1 MHNIV
6 VMSHFDYAQCDN
18 SEINKFFE
26 NTNLRSMTLSELLK
40 GVTVTKMFQT
50 MYGKMVTTHDV
61 KISGIQYDSRNVQRD
76 NLFVALKG
84 SGADGHKFLSS
95 AIANGAKVIVI
106 EDDNAIPDPMCMHTG
121 TVKVVVGNTRKALAQ
136 IAANYYGHPAEKMT
150 MIGVTG
156 TNGKTTTTFLIKQ
169 MLESVAGNKVGL
181 IGTVEYAIGS
191 EKFPATH
198 TTPESLELHQ
208 LFARMVAVG
217 CTHCVMEV
225 SSHALHQHRAAGI
238 PFGAAVFTNL
248 TQDHLD
254 YHGTMEEYCT
264 AKKILFDGLSDRA
277 VAVINND
284 SEYSAAMIRDCKARV
299 LSYSINAPSDLQA
312 KDLSVTVNGFS
323 ASIDGKSIGTKLVGR
338 FNVYNFLGAYGS
350 LKGLG
355 IGVTPETSAAL
366 NPAPGRFDQIQSPA
380 GWTAIVDYAHTPD
393 ALENC
398 LQTIHDV
405 LPEKRTNS
413 IITVFGAG
421 GDRDTTKRP
430 KMGAIAERLS
440 DTIIITSDN
449 PRTEDPMKIINGVL
463 DGITEKNKAVIEPD
477 RAKAIRRGLSLA
489 KPGDVILIAGKG
501 HEDYQVI
508 GKEKFHFSDKEEI
521 IRFIG

>member
-1 MHNIV
+1 
-6 VMSHFDYAQCDN
+6 
-18 SEINKFFE
+18 
-26 NTNLRSMTLSELLK
+26 MTLSELLN

-61 KISGIQYDSRNVQRD
+61 MISGVQYDSRKVQRD

-84 SGADGHKFLSS
+84 VGVDGHKFLSD

-106 EDDNAIPDPMCMHTG
+106 EDDSAIPDSMCMHTG
-121 TVKVVVGNTRKALAQ
+121 TVKVVVGSTRKALAQ
-136 IAANYYGHPAEKMT
+136 ISANYYRNPASKMT

-169 MLESVAGNKVGL
+169 MIEAVSNTKVGL
-181 IGTVEYAIGS
+181 IGTVECAIGN

-198 TTPESLELHQ
+198 TTPESFELHR
-208 LFARMVAVG
+208 LFDQMVKKG

-225 SSHALHQHRAAGI
+225 SSHALHQHRVFGI
-238 PFGAAVFTNL
+238 SFKAAVFTNL

-254 YHGTMEEYCT
+254 YHGTMQKYFD
-264 AKKILFDGLSDRA
+264 AKKILFDGLSNDTIA
-277 VAVINND
+277 VTNAD
-284 SEYSAAMIRDCKARV
+284 SDYGEKIVEGCKAKV
-299 LSYSINAPSDLQA
+299 ISYSINQ
-312 KDLSVTVNGFS
+312 LSTVKAENVTVSVNGFS
-323 ASIDGKSIGTKLVGR
+323 AKINNEAVTSRLVGR
-338 FNVYNFLGAYGS
+338 FNVYNFLGAYS
-350 LKGLG
+350 VVKGLG
-355 IGVTPETSAAL
+355 LQVSSSVYSTLIS
-366 NPAPGRFDQIQSPA
+366 APGRFDQIQSPK

-405 LPEKRTNS
+405 LPEHRTNT
-413 IITVFGAG
+413 IITIFGAG

-440 DTIIITSDN
+440 DVIIVTSDN
-449 PRTEDPMKIINGVL
+449 PRTEDPMKIITDVL
-463 DGITEKNKAVIEPD
+463 KGISDKKKTIVEAD
-477 RAKAIRRGLSLA
+477 RGKAIA
-489 KPGDVILIAGKG
+489 KGIAIAKLGDIILIAGKG

-508 GKEKFHFSDKEEI
+508 GKEKIHFSDKEEVLK
-521 IRFIG
+521 FV

>member
-1 MHNIV
+1 
-6 VMSHFDYAQCDN
+6 
-18 SEINKFFE
+18 
-26 NTNLRSMTLSELLK
+26 MTLSQILN
-40 GVTVTKMFQT
+40 GVTVSKMFQT

-61 KISGIQYDSRNVQRD
+61 KISGIQYDSRKVQRE

-84 SGADGHKFLSS
+84 SGADGHKFISS

-106 EDDNAIPDPMCMHTG
+106 EDDNAVPDSLCMHTG
-121 TVKVVVGNTRKALAQ
+121 TVKVVVGNTRKALAR
-136 IAANYYGHPAEKMT
+136 IAANYYGRPAEKMT

-169 MLESVAGNKVGL
+169 MLESDSGKKVGL
-181 IGTVEYAIGS
+181 IGTVEYAIGE

-198 TTPESLELHQ
+198 TTPESLELQQ
-208 LFARMVAVG
+208 LFSQMAAKG

-225 SSHALHQHRAAGI
+225 SSHALHQHRTDGI
-238 PFGAAVFTNL
+238 PFSGAVFTNL

-254 YHGTMEEYCT
+254 YHGTMDEYCS
-264 AKKILFDGLSDRA
+264 AKKILFDTLSDSA
-277 VAVINND
+277 VAVINAD
-284 SEYSAAMIRDCKARV
+284 SEYALRMVKESKARTITYSAA
-299 LSYSINAPSDLQA
+299 SSSDLQA
-312 KDLSVTVNGFS
+312 KELSIGINGFTAVINGITIS
-323 ASIDGKSIGTKLVGR
+323 TKLVGR
-338 FNVYNFLGAYGS
+338 FNVYNFLGAYGV
-350 LKGLG
+350 LQGLG
-355 IGVTPETSAAL
+355 ITVTPEQCAAL
-366 NPAPGRFDQIQSPA
+366 IPAPGRFDQIQSPH

-398 LQTIHDV
+398 LQAIHDV
-405 LPEKRTNS
+405 LPEQRSNA

-449 PRTEDPMKIINGVL
+449 PRTEDPMKIINDILSGM
-463 DGITEKNKAVIEPD
+463 TEKTKAVIEPD
-477 RAKAIRRGLSLA
+477 RVKAITKGLSLA
-489 KPGDVILIAGKG
+489 KNGDIILLAGKG

-508 GKEKFHFSDKEEI
+508 GKEKIHLSDKEEVLK
-521 IRFIG
+521 FIGS